1 MDMMCNWIMQ
11 IAGIIVLG
19 AVCDALMTDGEMKK
33 YVKLVVGLVLTFAV
47 IRPVVNFSADEF
59 RFELPQTKRI
69 AALEYKQ
76 SLEKDEQQMLLRTYR
91 QKLAEKIENTVLT
104 GWNIDSSVQV
114 EVEEENNST
123 FGSVKSVR
131 LKADMGGAN
140 KDDVI
145 RKISLDF
152 GVEPDNI
159 HIEVR

>member
-1 MDMMCNWIMQ
+1 MDMMRNWIMQ

-19 AVCDALMTDGEMKK
+19 AVCDAVMTDGEMKK

-59 RFELPQTKRI
+59 RFELPLAKRS

-76 SLEKDEQQMLLRTYR
+76 SLESDEQKTLLRIYR
-91 QKLAEKIENTVLT
+91 QKLADKIENTVLAE
-104 GWNIDSSVQV
+104 WNIHSSVQV
-114 EVEEENNST
+114 EVEEENSRT

-131 LKADMGGAN
+131 LKTDMDGAN
-140 KDDVI
+140 TDAVI
-145 RKISLDF
+145 RKISSDF
-152 GVEPDNI
+152 GVETDNI

>member
-1 MDMMCNWIMQ
+1 MEMMRNWIMQ

-19 AVCDALMTDGEMKK
+19 AVCDAVMTDGEMKK

-59 RFELPQTKRI
+59 RLELPQAKRS

-76 SLEKDEQQMLLRTYR
+76 SLESDEQQTLLRIYR
-91 QKLAEKIENTVLT
+91 QKLAEKIENTVLAE
-104 GWNIDSSVQV
+104 WNIHSSVQV
-114 EVEEENNST
+114 EVEEENSRT
-123 FGSVKSVR
+123 FGGVKSVR
-131 LKADMGGAN
+131 IKTDTDGAN
-140 KDDVI
+140 KDAVI
-145 RKISLDF
+145 RKISSDF